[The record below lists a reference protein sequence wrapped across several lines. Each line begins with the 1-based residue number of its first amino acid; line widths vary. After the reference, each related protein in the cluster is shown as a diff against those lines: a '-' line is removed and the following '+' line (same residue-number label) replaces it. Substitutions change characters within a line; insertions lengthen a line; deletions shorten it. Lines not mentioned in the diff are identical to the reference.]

1 MRRLVVMALA
11 CAALL
16 PAQAVAAVPM
26 KAVILHLTPTPVP
39 PAGSSA
45 PDAVRHIEQAG
56 RRAQAPVLAQLAE
69 LRREGHVRHVRPLWI
84 ADAVA
89 LSGDATA
96 LAALEAR
103 PDVQSIEADSELPI
117 QPADAVTGEPGIAS
131 TGAPALWAQGV
142 DGHGIT
148 VATLD
153 TGVDLT
159 HPQLAARYRGGV
171 NSWFDPYGQ
180 HPSAPVDMTG
190 HGTQV
195 TGVIVAGAGIG
206 MAPGAQFIAARAFDD
221 TGASTASAIHLAF
234 QWLLDPDHNPA
245 TPDAP
250 NVVNL
255 SWGARQACN
264 LEFQPDLQALRSAH
278 ILPVAAAGNDGQTI
292 PQPPALSPDNS
303 PANLP
308 EAFAVGAL
316 QSATAIAPFSSAGP
330 SSCSGGQFP
339 ALVAPGTGIRS
350 TNSGG
355 FDATNLAGTSFSAPH
370 VAGALALLLQVAPQ
384 LTATEQANL
393 LTQSADD
400 LGAPGADSIFGAG
413 ALDLVAAARSL
424 HSPALDFDPPVL
436 SGAASTDTTAQVR
449 ADDVL
454 SAIAR
459 GEWWAD
465 GDPGIGAG
473 EPLSA
478 ADGAFDSHSE
488 MLVASTTGLTP
499 GPHLLGMR
507 GRDAAGNWSAA
518 VTLAVTIPA
527 PPPPPAAVPE
537 VTVVPVVPPVPV
549 APAPPPSL
557 LVGAGLEL
565 VASDGFERGLGAWPR
580 RVGAVAASPAAA
592 ISGRRGL
599 RAKLVVRAP
608 SFVQRHLP
616 RAGNEA
622 ELAFELNPRTFS
634 SAGAWVEVAAITS
647 SSGQRLA
654 SVDLRS
660 LRGRHEIR
668 LSSSTGDGAV
678 QHSQRH
684 RVGRRPGLLVLSLD
698 AAEAGLVV
706 DGARVG
712 RLARGAGAAAPAAIV
727 LGPWR
732 GGPSGSTGH
741 LDIDRVTVR
750 EAPSTS

>member
-1 MRRLVVMALA
+1 MRRIVVMALA
-11 CAALL
+11 CVALL
-16 PAQAVAAVPM
+16 PAQAAAAVPM
-26 KAVILHLTPTPVP
+26 KAVIVHLAPTPMP

-45 PDAVRHIEQAG
+45 RDAVQQIEQEG

-89 LSGDATA
+89 LSADAGA

-103 PDVQSIEADSELPI
+103 PDVQSIEADAQLPI
-117 QPADAVTGEPGIAS
+117 RPADAVTGEPGIAS
-131 TGAPALWAQGV
+131 TGAPGYWARGV
-142 DGHGIT
+142 DGRGIT
-148 VATLD
+148 VGVLD

-159 HPQLAARYRGGV
+159 HPELALHYRGGT

-190 HGTQV
+190 HGSEV

-206 MAPGAQFIAARAFDD
+206 MAPGARFIAARAFDD

-245 TPDAP
+245 THDAP

-292 PQPPALSPDNS
+292 PQPPGLSPDNS

-350 TNSGG
+350 TSSGG

-384 LTATEQANL
+384 LTAVEQANL

-413 ALDLVAAARSL
+413 ALDLVASARSL

-454 SAIAR
+454 SAIAT

-473 EPLSA
+473 QPLAA
-478 ADGAFDSHSE
+478 ADGTFDSHGE
-488 MLVASTTGLTP
+488 TLVASTTGLAP

-507 GRDAAGNWSAA
+507 ARDTAGNWSTAT
-518 VTLAVTIPA
+518 TLALTIPA
-527 PPPPPAAVPE
+527 PPPPPSPAVPE
-537 VTVVPVVPPVPV
+537 VTAVPVVPLVPV
-549 APAPPPSL
+549 APTPL
-557 LVGAGLEL
+557 QIHVDLDI
-565 VASDGFERGLGAWPR
+565 VATDGFERGLGAWPR
-580 RVGAVAASPAAA
+580 RVGAVAASRAAA

-599 RAKLVVRAP
+599 RAKLVARAP

-616 RAGNEA
+616 RAADEA
-622 ELAFELNPRTFS
+622 ELAFDLNPRTFS
-634 SAGAWVEVAAITS
+634 SAGTWVEVAVITS
-647 SSGQRLA
+647 ASGQRLA

-660 LRGRHEIR
+660 FRGGHEIR
-668 LSSSTGDGAV
+668 LSTGAGAV
-678 QHSQRH
+678 VRSQGH
-684 RVGRRPGLLVLSLD
+684 RVGRRPVKLALSLD
-698 AAEAGLVV
+698 AAEAGLVA

-712 RLARGAGAAAPAAIV
+712 RLARGAGAAAPGAIV

-732 GGPSGSTGH
+732 GGPAGSTGH
-741 LDIDRVTVR
+741 LDIDGVTVR
-750 EAPSTS
+750 EAPAAS

>member
-1 MRRLVVMALA
+1 MRRALIAALA

-16 PAQAVAAVPM
+16 PAQAMATPT
-26 KAVILHLTPTPVP
+26 KAVIVHLQPTSLPST
-39 PAGSSA
+39 AHGSR
-45 PDAVRHIEQAG
+45 DATRQIEREG
-56 RRAQAPVLAQLAE
+56 RRAQAPVLRQLAA
-69 LRREGHVRHVRPLWI
+69 LRREGHVRHVRSLWI
-84 ADAVA
+84 ANAIA
-89 LSGDATA
+89 LTADATA
-96 LAALEAR
+96 LEALRAR
-103 PDVQSIEADSELPI
+103 ADVSSIEADAELPI

-142 DGHGIT
+142 NGQGIT

-159 HPQLAARYRGGV
+159 HPELAARYRGGT

-206 MAPGAQFIAARAFDD
+206 MAPGATVHRRARLRRHGRAIRRVPSISPSS
-221 TGASTASAIHLAF
+221 GCST
-234 QWLLDPDHNPA
+234 PTT
-245 TPDAP
+245 TPPPHDAP

-413 ALDLVAAARSL
+413 SLDLVAAARSL

-507 GRDAAGNWSAA
+507 GRMRQA
-518 VTLAVTIPA
+518 T
-527 PPPPPAAVPE
+527 
-537 VTVVPVVPPVPV
+537 
-549 APAPPPSL
+549 
-557 LVGAGLEL
+557 GA
-565 VASDGFERGLGAWPR
+565 
-580 RVGAVAASPAAA
+580 
-592 ISGRRGL
+592 
-599 RAKLVVRAP
+599 
-608 SFVQRHLP
+608 QR
-616 RAGNEA
+616 
-622 ELAFELNPRTFS
+622 
-634 SAGAWVEVAAITS
+634 
-647 SSGQRLA
+647 
-654 SVDLRS
+654 
-660 LRGRHEIR
+660 
-668 LSSSTGDGAV
+668 
-678 QHSQRH
+678 
-684 RVGRRPGLLVLSLD
+684 
-698 AAEAGLVV
+698 
-706 DGARVG
+706 
-712 RLARGAGAAAPAAIV
+712 
-727 LGPWR
+727 
-732 GGPSGSTGH
+732 
-741 LDIDRVTVR
+741 
-750 EAPSTS
+750 

>member
-1 MRRLVVMALA
+1 
-11 CAALL
+11 
-16 PAQAVAAVPM
+16 
-26 KAVILHLTPTPVP
+26 
-39 PAGSSA
+39 
-45 PDAVRHIEQAG
+45 
-56 RRAQAPVLAQLAE
+56 
-69 LRREGHVRHVRPLWI
+69 
-84 ADAVA
+84 
-89 LSGDATA
+89 
-96 LAALEAR
+96 
-103 PDVQSIEADSELPI
+103 
-117 QPADAVTGEPGIAS
+117 
-131 TGAPALWAQGV
+131 
-142 DGHGIT
+142 
-148 VATLD
+148 
-153 TGVDLT
+153 
-159 HPQLAARYRGGV
+159 
-171 NSWFDPYGQ
+171 
-180 HPSAPVDMTG
+180 MTG

-195 TGVIVAGAGIG
+195 TGVIVAGGGIG
-206 MAPGAQFIAARAFDD
+206 MAPGAKFIAARAFDD

-308 EAFAVGAL
+308 EAFAVGATL
-316 QSATAIAPFSSAGP
+316 QGATAIAPFSSAGP

-350 TNSGG
+350 TKSGG

-413 ALDLVAAARSL
+413 SLDLVAAARSL

-436 SGAASTDTTAQVR
+436 SGAAGTDTTAQVR

-527 PPPPPAAVPE
+527 PPTPPAAVPD
-537 VTVVPVVPPVPV
+537 VARGAARARRARAAAPVAGRRRARARRERRLRARTRRV
-549 APAPPPSL
+549 APARRSRGGIARGRDLRPARPAGEARCARAVVRTASPPARRQRGRARVRAQSAHVL
-557 LVGAGLEL
+557 
-565 VASDGFERGLGAWPR
+565 ERGRLG
-580 RVGAVAASPAAA
+580 
-592 ISGRRGL
+592 
-599 RAKLVVRAP
+599 
-608 SFVQRHLP
+608 
-616 RAGNEA
+616 
-622 ELAFELNPRTFS
+622 
-634 SAGAWVEVAAITS
+634 
-647 SSGQRLA
+647 
-654 SVDLRS
+654 
-660 LRGRHEIR
+660 
-668 LSSSTGDGAV
+668 
-678 QHSQRH
+678 
-684 RVGRRPGLLVLSLD
+684 
-698 AAEAGLVV
+698 
-706 DGARVG
+706 
-712 RLARGAGAAAPAAIV
+712 
-727 LGPWR
+727 R
-732 GGPSGSTGH
+732 GGGDHERERSAPRFRGSA
-741 LDIDRVTVR
+741 L
-750 EAPSTS
+750 APRPA